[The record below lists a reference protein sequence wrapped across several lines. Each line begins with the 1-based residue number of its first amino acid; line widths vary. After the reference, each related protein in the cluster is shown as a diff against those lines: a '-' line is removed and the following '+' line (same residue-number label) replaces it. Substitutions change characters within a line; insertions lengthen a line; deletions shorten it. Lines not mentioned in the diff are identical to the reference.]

1 MQTKIEKELREAIE
15 AEDRSKTE
23 LRELLKE
30 EKEIADG
37 TRDRLTEICDTL
49 RSQYTDNKS
58 GQLSVVKE
66 TYHVEGMEDV
76 VRYRAPTEQESRE
89 DRIKRGETTLKDAFL
104 NNNFIKGITEAGKAS
119 SWVRDEDQGMTATLI
134 RTLLGDRKNQNIS
147 KETEYIRGRENI
159 ANSLGDSQEKQTKEI
174 VGAIEDLKDSIP
186 TNEEKDVL
194 SAQEKEDKA
203 EELNLFQKQNRL
215 LQGILDNTKGL
226 IKGTNGLQAVKDSM
240 NATAGSSLLDNVFD
254 LYAMKKGG
262 DLLKR
267 IPETFKKGKTKIMEK
282 GGEILSKGKS
292 TVLEKGSSTIN
303 NTKSTILNKGS
314 ETVNNAKSTILNKSS
329 DVLRNTKNTVSENML
344 KVGDVIQKSKTTG
357 AMVLKRAGETI
368 ADTKTAVMN
377 KSSGAINTAKS
388 AISKGGEALQHAK
401 STVMEKG
408 GEILSKG
415 KSTFA
420 GIFDK
425 GKTIAEK
432 AVTSNASKNVIN
444 TIKNGTQTAITKG
457 GEFMAK
463 NGATKIPIIGGLIA
477 GGINA
482 YSYSNTAEELEEK
495 VKKGEI
501 TKTEAEN
508 QKTVAKGSAIGS
520 TIGTVAG
527 SAIGALGGPIGIAVG
542 ATVGEF
548 LGDKIGGFIGGWFKD
563 EEPKTEKKEPKP
575 EKKEPEP
582 PKEKTTHEKWVDYQE
597 KLRSG
602 EILKRFGRKYKLQH
616 GMVDVNEYERRLEEE
631 TKNLS
636 SLKKYKDLSE
646 SEITAMAK
654 RNVFTGDTLTRE
666 INSQK
671 YGVRKIA
678 NLTEDKLDEYNK
690 KAKAEYDMSAAALNA
705 IDGTAPKEY
714 VPITM
719 EDVKKAKEKLAV
731 LNSEKGLETA
741 EAERS
746 KRIAQYKNNESDRL
760 YQTKDKDGNVIG
772 ETLIRDGK
780 EVYTVDKT
788 QGMSETEISHTGKI
802 GASASKGVFT
812 NQQNANRLVVD
823 DANEVGVKPKGEG
836 FQLNANAE
844 KQRKDELEK
853 QKEVKV
859 EVNNTNVQN
868 VSQNSQDKPMYSQ
881 NTSPSYQ
888 RVFGGN
894 EV

>member
-30 EKEIADG
+30 EKEIAEG

-119 SWVRDEDQGMTATLI
+119 SWVRDEDQGMIATLI
-134 RTLLGDRKNQNIS
+134 RTILGERKTKGVN

-240 NATAGSSLLDNVFD
+240 NATASSSLLDNVFD

-267 IPETFKKGKTKIMEK
+267 IPESLMKRKPT
-282 GGEILSKGKS
+282 
-292 TVLEKGSSTIN
+292 
-303 NTKSTILNKGS
+303 
-314 ETVNNAKSTILNKSS
+314 
-329 DVLRNTKNTVSENML
+329 L
-344 KVGDVIQKSKTTG
+344 KVPNVGDVIQKSKTTG
-357 AMVLKRAGETI
+357 ATVLKRAGETI
-368 ADTKTAVMN
+368 ADTKTAIMN

-432 AVTSNASKNVIN
+432 VVTSNASKNVIN
-444 TIKNGTQTAITKG
+444 TLKNGTQTAITKG

-482 YSYSNTAEELEEK
+482 YSYSNTADELEEK
-495 VKKGEI
+495 VKSGEI

-508 QKTVAKGSAIGS
+508 QKTIAKGSAIGS

-527 SAIGALGGPIGIAVG
+527 SAIGALGGPIGVAVG

-563 EEPKTEKKEPKP
+563 EEPKPKEEPKP
-575 EKKEPEP
+575 EKKEPE
-582 PKEKTTHEKWVDYQE
+582 KEKTIHEKWVEHQE
-597 KLRSG
+597 NLRTG
-602 EILKRFGRKYKLQH
+602 IEVERVGNQYKLKDRMVSDSDYRK
-616 GMVDVNEYERRLEEE
+616 MVDDEWKTLRKTER
-631 TKNLS
+631 
-636 SLKKYKDLSE
+636 YKDLSRTE
-646 SEITAMAK
+646 LYNIAK
-654 RNVFTGDTLTRE
+654 QNVYSGDTLSDRLAVKKQQTT
-666 INSQK
+666 I
-671 YGVRKIA
+671 IA
-678 NLTEDKLDEYNK
+678 GIDEKSLDEYNR
-690 KAKAEYDMSAAALNA
+690 
-705 IDGTAPKEY
+705 
-714 VPITM
+714 
-719 EDVKKAKEKLAV
+719 KAKEKHDADMATVAGLYAIDGETPPEYKPITKEDIQKAKEELKV
-731 LNSEKGLETA
+731 LNTDKGLDLVES
-741 EAERS
+741 ERL
-746 KRIAQYKNNESDRL
+746 KERGKERGKADNPTKL

-788 QGMSETEISHTGKI
+788 EGLSATDVSQGGVIGLDDKVTQHSVYGNKI
-802 GASASKGVFT
+802 
-812 NQQNANRLVVD
+812 VD
-823 DANEVGVKPKGEG
+823 NVNEVGVKPKGEG

-868 VSQNSQDKPMYSQ
+868 VSQNNQDKPMYSQ

>member
-30 EKEIADG
+30 EKEIAEG

-119 SWVRDEDQGMTATLI
+119 SWVRDEDQGMIATLI
-134 RTLLGDRKNQNIS
+134 RTILGERKTKGVN

-186 TNEEKDVL
+186 TNVEKDVL

-226 IKGTNGLQAVKDSM
+226 IKGTNGIQAVKDSM
-240 NATAGSSLLDNVFD
+240 NATASSSLLDNVFD

-267 IPETFKKGKTKIMEK
+267 IPETFNKGKTKILEK

-292 TVLEKGSSTIN
+292 TVLEKGSNTIN
-303 NTKSTILNKGS
+303 NT
-314 ETVNNAKSTILNKSS
+314 KSTILNKSS
-329 DVLRNTKNTVSENML
+329 DVLRNAKNTVSENML
-344 KVGDVIQKSKTTG
+344 RVGDVIQKSKTSG
-357 AMVLKRAGETI
+357 ATVLKRAGETI
-368 ADTKTAVMN
+368 ADTKTAIMN

-444 TIKNGTQTAITKG
+444 TLKNGTQTAITKG

-482 YSYSNTAEELEEK
+482 YSYSNTADELEEK
-495 VKKGEI
+495 VKSGEI

-508 QKTVAKGSAIGS
+508 QKTIAKGSAIGS

-527 SAIGALGGPIGIAVG
+527 SAIGALGGPIGVAVG

-563 EEPKTEKKEPKP
+563 EEPKPKEEPKP
-575 EKKEPEP
+575 EKKEPE
-582 PKEKTTHEKWVDYQE
+582 KEKTIHEKWVEHQE
-597 KLRSG
+597 NLRTG
-602 EILKRFGRKYKLQH
+602 IEVERVGNQYKLKDRMVSDSDYRK
-616 GMVDVNEYERRLEEE
+616 MVDNEWKTLRKTER
-631 TKNLS
+631 
-636 SLKKYKDLSE
+636 YKDLSR
-646 SEITAMAK
+646 SELYNIAK
-654 RNVFTGDTLTRE
+654 QNVYSGDTLSDRLAVKKQQTT
-666 INSQK
+666 I
-671 YGVRKIA
+671 IA
-678 NLTEDKLDEYNK
+678 GIDEKSLDEYNR
-690 KAKAEYDMSAAALNA
+690 
-705 IDGTAPKEY
+705 
-714 VPITM
+714 
-719 EDVKKAKEKLAV
+719 KAKEKHDADMATVAGLYAIDGETPPEYKPITKEDIQKAKEELKV
-731 LNSEKGLETA
+731 LNTDKGLDLVES
-741 EAERS
+741 ERL
-746 KRIAQYKNNESDRL
+746 KERGKERGKADNPTKL

-788 QGMSETEISHTGKI
+788 EGLSATDVSQGGVIGLDDKVTQRSVYGNKI
-802 GASASKGVFT
+802 
-812 NQQNANRLVVD
+812 VD
-823 DANEVGVKPKGEG
+823 NVNEVGVKPKGEG

-868 VSQNSQDKPMYSQ
+868 VSQNNQDKPMYSQ

>member
-30 EKEIADG
+30 EKEIAEG
-37 TRDRLTEICDTL
+37 TRDHLTEICDTL

-134 RTLLGDRKNQNIS
+134 RTILGERKTKGVN

-159 ANSLGDSQEKQTKEI
+159 ANELSESQEKQTKEI

-186 TNEEKDVL
+186 TNVEKDVL

-267 IPETFKKGKTKIMEK
+267 IPESLMKRKPT
-282 GGEILSKGKS
+282 
-292 TVLEKGSSTIN
+292 
-303 NTKSTILNKGS
+303 LN
-314 ETVNNAKSTILNKSS
+314 VPN
-329 DVLRNTKNTVSENML
+329 
-344 KVGDVIQKSKTTG
+344 VGDVIQKSKTTG
-357 AMVLKRAGETI
+357 ATVLKRAGETI

-388 AISKGGEALQHAK
+388 AITKGGEALQHAK
-401 STVMEKG
+401 STVIEKG

-432 AVTSNASKNVIN
+432 SVTSNASKNVIN
-444 TIKNGTQTAITKG
+444 TLKNGTQTAITKG
-457 GEFMAK
+457 GEFIAK

-482 YSYSNTAEELEEK
+482 YSYSNTADELEEK
-495 VKKGEI
+495 VKSGEI

-508 QKTVAKGSAIGS
+508 QKTIAKGSAIGS

-563 EEPKTEKKEPKP
+563 EEPKPKEEPKP
-575 EKKEPEP
+575 EKKEPE
-582 PKEKTTHEKWVDYQE
+582 KEKTIHEKWVEHQE
-597 KLRSG
+597 NLRTG
-602 EILKRFGRKYKLQH
+602 IEVERVGNQYKLKDRMVSDSDYRK
-616 GMVDVNEYERRLEEE
+616 MVDDEWKTLRKTER
-631 TKNLS
+631 
-636 SLKKYKDLSE
+636 YKDLSR
-646 SEITAMAK
+646 SELYNIAK
-654 RNVFTGDTLTRE
+654 QNVYSGDTLSDRLAVKKQQTT
-666 INSQK
+666 I
-671 YGVRKIA
+671 IA
-678 NLTEDKLDEYNK
+678 GIDEKSLDEYNR
-690 KAKAEYDMSAAALNA
+690 
-705 IDGTAPKEY
+705 
-714 VPITM
+714 
-719 EDVKKAKEKLAV
+719 KAKEKHDADMATVAGLYALDGETPPEYKPITKEDIQKAREELKV
-731 LNSEKGLETA
+731 LNTDKGLDLVES
-741 EAERS
+741 ERL
-746 KRIAQYKNNESDRL
+746 KERGKVDNPTKL

-788 QGMSETEISHTGKI
+788 EGLSATDVSQGGVIGLDDKVTQRSVYGNKI
-802 GASASKGVFT
+802 
-812 NQQNANRLVVD
+812 VD
-823 DANEVGVKPKGEG
+823 NVNEVGVKPKGEG

-868 VSQNSQDKPMYSQ
+868 VSQNNQDKPMYSQ

>member
-30 EKEIADG
+30 EKEIAEG

-49 RSQYTDNKS
+49 RSQYTDDKS

-76 VRYRAPTEQESRE
+76 VRYRAPTEQEARE

-134 RTLLGDRKNQNIS
+134 RTILGERKTKGVN

-159 ANSLGDSQEKQTKEI
+159 ANELSESQEKQTKEI

-186 TNEEKDVL
+186 TNVEKDVL

-254 LYAMKKGG
+254 LYSMKKGG

-267 IPETFKKGKTKIMEK
+267 IPESLMKRKPT
-282 GGEILSKGKS
+282 
-292 TVLEKGSSTIN
+292 
-303 NTKSTILNKGS
+303 LN
-314 ETVNNAKSTILNKSS
+314 VPN
-329 DVLRNTKNTVSENML
+329 
-344 KVGDVIQKSKTTG
+344 VGDVIQKSKTTG
-357 AMVLKRAGETI
+357 ATVLKRAGETI

-388 AISKGGEALQHAK
+388 AISKGGEVLQHAK

-444 TIKNGTQTAITKG
+444 TIKNGTQTAISKG
-457 GEFMAK
+457 GEFIAK
-463 NGATKIPIIGGLIA
+463 NGATKIPLIGGLIA

-482 YSYSNTAEELEEK
+482 YSYSNTAEELDEK

-527 SAIGALGGPIGIAVG
+527 SALGALGGPIGVAVG

-812 NQQNANRLVVD
+812 NQQNANKLVVD
-823 DANEVGVKPKGEG
+823 DANEVGVKPRGEG

-868 VSQNSQDKPMYSQ
+868 VSQNNQDKPMYSQ

>member
-30 EKEIADG
+30 EKEIAEG

-119 SWVRDEDQGMTATLI
+119 SWVRDEDQGMIATLI
-134 RTLLGDRKNQNIS
+134 RTILGERKTKGVN

-159 ANSLGDSQEKQTKEI
+159 ANELSESQEKQTKEI

-186 TNEEKDVL
+186 TNVEKDVL

-240 NATAGSSLLDNVFD
+240 NATASSSLLDNVFD

-267 IPETFKKGKTKIMEK
+267 IPESLMKRKPT
-282 GGEILSKGKS
+282 
-292 TVLEKGSSTIN
+292 
-303 NTKSTILNKGS
+303 
-314 ETVNNAKSTILNKSS
+314 
-329 DVLRNTKNTVSENML
+329 L
-344 KVGDVIQKSKTTG
+344 KVPNVGDVIQKSKTTG
-357 AMVLKRAGETI
+357 ATVLKRAGETI

-432 AVTSNASKNVIN
+432 AVTTNASKNVIN
-444 TIKNGTQTAITKG
+444 TLKNGTQTALTKG
-457 GEFMAK
+457 GEFIAK

-482 YSYSNTAEELEEK
+482 YSYSNTADELEEK
-495 VKKGEI
+495 VKSGEI

-508 QKTVAKGSAIGS
+508 QKTIAKGSAIGS

-527 SAIGALGGPIGIAVG
+527 SAIGALGGPIGVAVG

-563 EEPKTEKKEPKP
+563 EEPKPKEEPKP
-575 EKKEPEP
+575 EKKEPE
-582 PKEKTTHEKWVDYQE
+582 KEKTIHEKWVEHQE
-597 KLRSG
+597 NLRTG
-602 EILKRFGRKYKLQH
+602 IEVERVGNQYKLKDRMVSDSDYRK
-616 GMVDVNEYERRLEEE
+616 MVDDEWKTLRKTER
-631 TKNLS
+631 
-636 SLKKYKDLSE
+636 YKDLSRTE
-646 SEITAMAK
+646 LYNIAK
-654 RNVFTGDTLTRE
+654 QNVYSGDTLSDRLAVKKQQTT
-666 INSQK
+666 I
-671 YGVRKIA
+671 IA
-678 NLTEDKLDEYNK
+678 GIDEKSLDEYNR
-690 KAKAEYDMSAAALNA
+690 
-705 IDGTAPKEY
+705 
-714 VPITM
+714 
-719 EDVKKAKEKLAV
+719 KAKEKHDADMATVAGLYAIDGETPPEYKPITKEDIQKAKEELKV
-731 LNSEKGLETA
+731 LNTDKGLDLVES
-741 EAERS
+741 ERL
-746 KRIAQYKNNESDRL
+746 KERGKADNPTKL

-788 QGMSETEISHTGKI
+788 EGLSATDVSQGGVIGLDDKVTQHSVYGNKI
-802 GASASKGVFT
+802 
-812 NQQNANRLVVD
+812 VD
-823 DANEVGVKPKGEG
+823 NVNEVGVKPKGEG

-868 VSQNSQDKPMYSQ
+868 VSQNNQDKPMYSQ

>member
-30 EKEIADG
+30 EKEIAEG

-134 RTLLGDRKNQNIS
+134 RTILGERKTKGVN

-186 TNEEKDVL
+186 TNVEKDVL

-240 NATAGSSLLDNVFD
+240 NATASSSLLDNVFD

-267 IPETFKKGKTKIMEK
+267 IPESLMKRKPT
-282 GGEILSKGKS
+282 
-292 TVLEKGSSTIN
+292 
-303 NTKSTILNKGS
+303 
-314 ETVNNAKSTILNKSS
+314 
-329 DVLRNTKNTVSENML
+329 L
-344 KVGDVIQKSKTTG
+344 KVPNVGDVIQKSKTTG
-357 AMVLKRAGETI
+357 ATVLKRAGETI

-432 AVTSNASKNVIN
+432 AVTTNASKNVIN
-444 TIKNGTQTAITKG
+444 TLKNGTQTALTKG
-457 GEFMAK
+457 GEFIAK

-482 YSYSNTAEELEEK
+482 YSYSNTADELEEK
-495 VKKGEI
+495 VKSGEI

-508 QKTVAKGSAIGS
+508 QKTIAKGSAIGS

-527 SAIGALGGPIGIAVG
+527 SAIGALGGPIGVAVG

-563 EEPKTEKKEPKP
+563 EEPKPKEEPKP
-575 EKKEPEP
+575 EKKEPE
-582 PKEKTTHEKWVDYQE
+582 KEKTIHEKWVEHQE
-597 KLRSG
+597 NLRTG
-602 EILKRFGRKYKLQH
+602 IEVERVGNQYKLKDRMVSDSDYRK
-616 GMVDVNEYERRLEEE
+616 MVDDEWKTLRKTER
-631 TKNLS
+631 
-636 SLKKYKDLSE
+636 YKDLSRTE
-646 SEITAMAK
+646 LYNIAK
-654 RNVFTGDTLTRE
+654 QNVYSGDTLSDRLAVKKQQTT
-666 INSQK
+666 I
-671 YGVRKIA
+671 IA
-678 NLTEDKLDEYNK
+678 GIDEKSLDEYNR
-690 KAKAEYDMSAAALNA
+690 
-705 IDGTAPKEY
+705 
-714 VPITM
+714 
-719 EDVKKAKEKLAV
+719 KAKEKHDADMATVAGLYAIDGETPPEYKPITKEDIQKAKEELKV
-731 LNSEKGLETA
+731 LNTDKGLDLVES
-741 EAERS
+741 ERL
-746 KRIAQYKNNESDRL
+746 KERGKADNPTKL

-788 QGMSETEISHTGKI
+788 EGLSATDVSQGGVIGLDDKVTQHSVYGNKI
-802 GASASKGVFT
+802 
-812 NQQNANRLVVD
+812 VD
-823 DANEVGVKPKGEG
+823 NVNEVGVKPKGEG

-868 VSQNSQDKPMYSQ
+868 VSQNNQDKPMYSQ

>member
-30 EKEIADG
+30 EKEIAEG

-119 SWVRDEDQGMTATLI
+119 SWVRDEDQGMIATLI
-134 RTLLGDRKNQNIS
+134 RTILGERKTKGVN

-186 TNEEKDVL
+186 TNVEKDVL

-267 IPETFKKGKTKIMEK
+267 IPESLMKRKPT
-282 GGEILSKGKS
+282 
-292 TVLEKGSSTIN
+292 
-303 NTKSTILNKGS
+303 
-314 ETVNNAKSTILNKSS
+314 
-329 DVLRNTKNTVSENML
+329 L
-344 KVGDVIQKSKTTG
+344 KVPNVGDVIQKSKTTG
-357 AMVLKRAGETI
+357 ATVLKRAGETI
-368 ADTKTAVMN
+368 ADTKTAIMN

-432 AVTSNASKNVIN
+432 AVTANASKNVIN
-444 TIKNGTQTAITKG
+444 TLKNGTQTAISKG

-482 YSYSNTAEELEEK
+482 YSYSNTADELEEK
-495 VKKGEI
+495 VKSGEI

-508 QKTVAKGSAIGS
+508 QKTIAKGSAIGS

-527 SAIGALGGPIGIAVG
+527 SAIGALGGPIGVAVG

-563 EEPKTEKKEPKP
+563 EEPKPKEEPKP
-575 EKKEPEP
+575 EKKEPE
-582 PKEKTTHEKWVDYQE
+582 KEKTIHEKWVEHQE
-597 KLRSG
+597 NLRTG
-602 EILKRFGRKYKLQH
+602 IEVERVGNQYKLKDRMVSDSDYRK
-616 GMVDVNEYERRLEEE
+616 MVDDEWKTLRKTER
-631 TKNLS
+631 
-636 SLKKYKDLSE
+636 YKDLSRTE
-646 SEITAMAK
+646 LYNIAK
-654 RNVFTGDTLTRE
+654 QNVYSGDTLSDRLAVKKQQTT
-666 INSQK
+666 I
-671 YGVRKIA
+671 IA
-678 NLTEDKLDEYNK
+678 GIDEKSLDEYNR
-690 KAKAEYDMSAAALNA
+690 
-705 IDGTAPKEY
+705 
-714 VPITM
+714 
-719 EDVKKAKEKLAV
+719 KAKEKHDADMATVAGLYALDGETPPEYKPITKEDIQKAKEELKV
-731 LNSEKGLETA
+731 LNTDKGLDLVES
-741 EAERS
+741 ERL
-746 KRIAQYKNNESDRL
+746 KERGKADNPTKL

-788 QGMSETEISHTGKI
+788 EGLSATDVSQGGVIGLDDKVTQHSIYGNKI
-802 GASASKGVFT
+802 
-812 NQQNANRLVVD
+812 VD
-823 DANEVGVKPKGEG
+823 NVNEVGVKPKGEG

-868 VSQNSQDKPMYSQ
+868 VSQNNQDKPMYSQ

>member
-30 EKEIADG
+30 EKEIAEG

-119 SWVRDEDQGMTATLI
+119 SWVRDEDQGMIATLI
-134 RTLLGDRKNQNIS
+134 RTILGERKTKGVN

-159 ANSLGDSQEKQTKEI
+159 ANELSESQEKQTKEI

-186 TNEEKDVL
+186 TNVEKDVL

-240 NATAGSSLLDNVFD
+240 NATASSSLLDNVFD

-267 IPETFKKGKTKIMEK
+267 IPESLMKRKPT
-282 GGEILSKGKS
+282 
-292 TVLEKGSSTIN
+292 
-303 NTKSTILNKGS
+303 
-314 ETVNNAKSTILNKSS
+314 
-329 DVLRNTKNTVSENML
+329 L
-344 KVGDVIQKSKTTG
+344 KVPNVGDVIQKSKTTG
-357 AMVLKRAGETI
+357 ATVLKRAGETI

-432 AVTSNASKNVIN
+432 AVTTNASKNVIN
-444 TIKNGTQTAITKG
+444 TLKNGTQTALTKG
-457 GEFMAK
+457 GEFIAK

-482 YSYSNTAEELEEK
+482 YSYSNTADELEEK
-495 VKKGEI
+495 VKSGEI

-508 QKTVAKGSAIGS
+508 QKTIAKGSAIGS

-527 SAIGALGGPIGIAVG
+527 SAIGALGGPIGVAVG

-563 EEPKTEKKEPKP
+563 EEPKPKEEPKP
-575 EKKEPEP
+575 EKKEPE
-582 PKEKTTHEKWVDYQE
+582 KEKTIHEKWVEHQE
-597 KLRSG
+597 NLRTG
-602 EILKRFGRKYKLQH
+602 IEVERVGNQYKLKDRMVSDSDYRK
-616 GMVDVNEYERRLEEE
+616 MVDDEWKTLRKTER
-631 TKNLS
+631 
-636 SLKKYKDLSE
+636 YKDLSRTE
-646 SEITAMAK
+646 LYNIAK
-654 RNVFTGDTLTRE
+654 QNVYSGDTLSDRLAVKKQQTT
-666 INSQK
+666 I
-671 YGVRKIA
+671 IA
-678 NLTEDKLDEYNK
+678 GIDEKSLDEYNR
-690 KAKAEYDMSAAALNA
+690 
-705 IDGTAPKEY
+705 
-714 VPITM
+714 
-719 EDVKKAKEKLAV
+719 KAKEKHDADMATVAGLYAIDGETPPEYKPITKEDIQKAKEELKV
-731 LNSEKGLETA
+731 LNTDKGLDLVES
-741 EAERS
+741 ERL
-746 KRIAQYKNNESDRL
+746 KERGKADNPTKL

-788 QGMSETEISHTGKI
+788 EGLSATDVSQGGVIGLDDKVTQHSAYGNKI
-802 GASASKGVFT
+802 
-812 NQQNANRLVVD
+812 VD
-823 DANEVGVKPKGEG
+823 NVNEVGVKPKGEG

-868 VSQNSQDKPMYSQ
+868 VSQNNQDKPMYSQ

>member
-23 LRELLKE
+23 LRELLSE
-30 EKEIADG
+30 EKEIAEG

-76 VRYRAPTEQESRE
+76 VRYRAPTEQEARE

-104 NNNFIKGITEAGKAS
+104 NNDFIKGITEAGRAS
-119 SWVRDEDQGMTATLI
+119 SWVRDEDQGVTATLI

-267 IPETFKKGKTKIMEK
+267 IPETFKKGKTKI
-282 GGEILSKGKS
+282 
-292 TVLEKGSSTIN
+292 GSP
-303 NTKSTILNKGS
+303 
-314 ETVNNAKSTILNKSS
+314 
-329 DVLRNTKNTVSENML
+329 
-344 KVGDVIQKSKTTG
+344 KVGDIIQKSKTTG
-357 AMVLKRAGETI
+357 GTVLKRAGET
-368 ADTKTAVMN
+368 
-377 KSSGAINTAKS
+377 
-388 AISKGGEALQHAK
+388 
-401 STVMEKG
+401 
-408 GEILSKG
+408 LSKG
-415 KSTFA
+415 KSTIA

-444 TIKNGTQTAITKG
+444 TLKNGTQTAITKG

-463 NGATKIPIIGGLIA
+463 NGATKIPLIGGLIA

-527 SAIGALGGPIGIAVG
+527 SALGALGGPIGVAVG

-563 EEPKTEKKEPKP
+563 EEPKPKEEA
-575 EKKEPEP
+575 EKKEPE
-582 PKEKTTHEKWVDYQE
+582 KEKTVHEKWVKHQE
-597 KLRSG
+597 NLRTG
-602 EILKRFGRKYKLQH
+602 IEVERVGNQYKLKDRMVSDSDYRK
-616 GMVDVNEYERRLEEE
+616 MVDDEWKALRKTER
-631 TKNLS
+631 
-636 SLKKYKDLSE
+636 YKDLSR
-646 SEITAMAK
+646 SEIYDLAK
-654 RNVFTGDTLTRE
+654 QNVYSGDTLSDRMTIKR
-666 INSQK
+666 
-671 YGVRKIA
+671 
-678 NLTEDKLDEYNK
+678 NLTAEIAGIDENTLDEYNR
-690 KAKAEYDMSAAALNA
+690 
-705 IDGTAPKEY
+705 
-714 VPITM
+714 
-719 EDVKKAKEKLAV
+719 KAKEKHDADMATVAGIYALDGETPPEYKPITKEDIQRAKEELKV
-731 LNSEKGLETA
+731 LNTNKGLDLVES
-741 EAERS
+741 ERL
-746 KRIAQYKNNESDRL
+746 KERGKVDNPTKL

-788 QGMSETEISHTGKI
+788 EGLYATDVSQGGVTGLDDRVMERSVYGNKI
-802 GASASKGVFT
+802 
-812 NQQNANRLVVD
+812 VD
-823 DANEVGVKPKGEG
+823 NVNEVGVKPRGEG

-868 VSQNSQDKPMYSQ
+868 VNQNNQDKPMYSQ

>member
-30 EKEIADG
+30 EKEIAEG

-119 SWVRDEDQGMTATLI
+119 SWVRDEDQGMIATLI
-134 RTLLGDRKNQNIS
+134 RTILGERKTKGVN

-159 ANSLGDSQEKQTKEI
+159 ANELSESQEKQTKEI

-186 TNEEKDVL
+186 TNVEKDVL

-240 NATAGSSLLDNVFD
+240 NATASSSLLDNVFD

-267 IPETFKKGKTKIMEK
+267 IPESLMKRKPT
-282 GGEILSKGKS
+282 
-292 TVLEKGSSTIN
+292 
-303 NTKSTILNKGS
+303 
-314 ETVNNAKSTILNKSS
+314 
-329 DVLRNTKNTVSENML
+329 L
-344 KVGDVIQKSKTTG
+344 KVPNVGDVIQKSKTTG
-357 AMVLKRAGETI
+357 ATVLKRAGETI
-368 ADTKTAVMN
+368 ADTKTAIMN

-444 TIKNGTQTAITKG
+444 TLKNGTQTAITKG

-482 YSYSNTAEELEEK
+482 YSYSNTADELEEK
-495 VKKGEI
+495 VKSGEI

-508 QKTVAKGSAIGS
+508 QKTIAKGSAIGS

-527 SAIGALGGPIGIAVG
+527 SAIGALGGPIGVAVG

-563 EEPKTEKKEPKP
+563 EEPKPKEEPKP
-575 EKKEPEP
+575 EKKEPE
-582 PKEKTTHEKWVDYQE
+582 KEKTIHEKWVEHQE
-597 KLRSG
+597 NLRTG
-602 EILKRFGRKYKLQH
+602 IEVERVGNQYKLKDRMVSDSDYRK
-616 GMVDVNEYERRLEEE
+616 MVDDEWKTLRKTER
-631 TKNLS
+631 
-636 SLKKYKDLSE
+636 YKDLSRTE
-646 SEITAMAK
+646 LYNIAK
-654 RNVFTGDTLTRE
+654 QNVYSGDTLSDRLAVKKQQTT
-666 INSQK
+666 I
-671 YGVRKIA
+671 IA
-678 NLTEDKLDEYNK
+678 GIDEKSLDEYNR
-690 KAKAEYDMSAAALNA
+690 
-705 IDGTAPKEY
+705 
-714 VPITM
+714 
-719 EDVKKAKEKLAV
+719 KAKEKHDADMATVAGLYAIDGETPPEYKPITKEDIQKAKEELKV
-731 LNSEKGLETA
+731 LNTDKGLDLVES
-741 EAERS
+741 ERL
-746 KRIAQYKNNESDRL
+746 KERGKADNPTKL

-788 QGMSETEISHTGKI
+788 EGLSATDVSQGGVIGLDDKVTQHSVYGNKI
-802 GASASKGVFT
+802 
-812 NQQNANRLVVD
+812 VD
-823 DANEVGVKPKGEG
+823 NVNEVGVKPKGEG

-868 VSQNSQDKPMYSQ
+868 VSQNNQDKPMYSQ

>member
-15 AEDRSKTE
+15 AEDRGKTE

-30 EKEIADG
+30 EKEIAEG

-134 RTLLGDRKNQNIS
+134 RTILGERKTKGVN

-159 ANSLGDSQEKQTKEI
+159 ANELSESQEKQTKEI
-174 VGAIEDLKDSIP
+174 VEAIEDLKDSIP
-186 TNEEKDVL
+186 TNVEKDVL
-194 SAQEKEDKA
+194 TAQEKEDKA

-267 IPETFKKGKTKIMEK
+267 IPESLMKRKPT
-282 GGEILSKGKS
+282 
-292 TVLEKGSSTIN
+292 
-303 NTKSTILNKGS
+303 LN
-314 ETVNNAKSTILNKSS
+314 VPN
-329 DVLRNTKNTVSENML
+329 
-344 KVGDVIQKSKTTG
+344 VGDVIQKSKTTG
-357 AMVLKRAGETI
+357 ATVLKRAEET
-368 ADTKTAVMN
+368 
-377 KSSGAINTAKS
+377 
-388 AISKGGEALQHAK
+388 
-401 STVMEKG
+401 
-408 GEILSKG
+408 LSKG
-415 KSTFA
+415 KSTIA
-420 GIFDK
+420 SIFDK

-432 AVTSNASKNVIN
+432 AITSNASKNVIN
-444 TIKNGTQTAITKG
+444 TLKNGTQTAITKG
-457 GEFMAK
+457 GEFMTK

-482 YSYSNTAEELEEK
+482 YSYSNTADELEEK
-495 VKKGEI
+495 VKSGEI

-527 SAIGALGGPIGIAVG
+527 SAIGALGGPIGVAVG

-563 EEPKTEKKEPKP
+563 EEPKPKEEAEKKEPK
-575 EKKEPEP
+575 
-582 PKEKTTHEKWVDYQE
+582 KEKTIHEKWVEHQE
-597 KLRSG
+597 NLRTG
-602 EILKRFGRKYKLQH
+602 IEVERVGNQYKLKDRMVSDSDYRK
-616 GMVDVNEYERRLEEE
+616 MVDDEWKTLRKTER
-631 TKNLS
+631 
-636 SLKKYKDLSE
+636 YKDLSR
-646 SEITAMAK
+646 SELYNIAK
-654 RNVFTGDTLTRE
+654 QNVYSGDTLSDRLAVKKQQTT
-666 INSQK
+666 I
-671 YGVRKIA
+671 IA
-678 NLTEDKLDEYNK
+678 GIDEKSLDEYNR
-690 KAKAEYDMSAAALNA
+690 
-705 IDGTAPKEY
+705 
-714 VPITM
+714 
-719 EDVKKAKEKLAV
+719 KAKEKHDADMATVAGLYAVDGETPPEYKPITKEDIQKAREELKV
-731 LNSEKGLETA
+731 LNTDKGLDLVES
-741 EAERS
+741 ERL
-746 KRIAQYKNNESDRL
+746 KESGKVDNPTKL
-760 YQTKDKDGNVIG
+760 YQSKDKDGNVIG

-788 QGMSETEISHTGKI
+788 EGLSATDVSQGGVIGIDDKVTQRSVYGNKI
-802 GASASKGVFT
+802 
-812 NQQNANRLVVD
+812 VD
-823 DANEVGVKPKGEG
+823 NVNEVGVKPRGEG

-868 VSQNSQDKPMYSQ
+868 VNQNNQDKPMYSQ

>member
-30 EKEIADG
+30 EKEIAEG

-119 SWVRDEDQGMTATLI
+119 SWVRDEDQGMIATLI
-134 RTLLGDRKNQNIS
+134 RTILGERKTKGVN

-159 ANSLGDSQEKQTKEI
+159 ANELSESQEKQTKEI

-240 NATAGSSLLDNVFD
+240 NATASSSLLDNVFD

-267 IPETFKKGKTKIMEK
+267 IPESLMKRKPT
-282 GGEILSKGKS
+282 
-292 TVLEKGSSTIN
+292 
-303 NTKSTILNKGS
+303 
-314 ETVNNAKSTILNKSS
+314 
-329 DVLRNTKNTVSENML
+329 L
-344 KVGDVIQKSKTTG
+344 KVPNVGDVIQKSKTTG
-357 AMVLKRAGETI
+357 ATVLKRAGETI
-368 ADTKTAVMN
+368 ADTKTAIMN

-444 TIKNGTQTAITKG
+444 TLKNGTQTAITKG

-482 YSYSNTAEELEEK
+482 YSYSNTADELEEK
-495 VKKGEI
+495 VKSGEI

-508 QKTVAKGSAIGS
+508 QKTIAKGSAIGS

-527 SAIGALGGPIGIAVG
+527 SAIGALGGPIGVAVG

-563 EEPKTEKKEPKP
+563 EEPKPKEEPKP
-575 EKKEPEP
+575 EKKEPE
-582 PKEKTTHEKWVDYQE
+582 KEKTIHEKWVEHQE
-597 KLRSG
+597 NLRTG
-602 EILKRFGRKYKLQH
+602 IEVERVGNQYKLKDRMVSDSDYRK
-616 GMVDVNEYERRLEEE
+616 MVDDEWKTLRKTER
-631 TKNLS
+631 
-636 SLKKYKDLSE
+636 YKDLSRTE
-646 SEITAMAK
+646 LYNIAK
-654 RNVFTGDTLTRE
+654 QNVYSGDTLSDRLAVKKQQTT
-666 INSQK
+666 I
-671 YGVRKIA
+671 IA
-678 NLTEDKLDEYNK
+678 GIDEKSLDEYNR
-690 KAKAEYDMSAAALNA
+690 
-705 IDGTAPKEY
+705 
-714 VPITM
+714 
-719 EDVKKAKEKLAV
+719 KAKEKHDADMATVAGLYAIDGETPPEYKPITKEDIQKAKEELKV
-731 LNSEKGLETA
+731 LNTDKGLDLVES
-741 EAERS
+741 ERL
-746 KRIAQYKNNESDRL
+746 KERGKADNPTKL

-788 QGMSETEISHTGKI
+788 EGLSATDVSQGGVIGLDDKVTQHSVYGNKI
-802 GASASKGVFT
+802 
-812 NQQNANRLVVD
+812 VD
-823 DANEVGVKPKGEG
+823 NVNEVGVKPKGEG

-868 VSQNSQDKPMYSQ
+868 VSQNNQDKPMYSQ